1 MSWFKSKEERLESK
15 IAKTA
20 RKLCKAEAEEGALV
34 DMVNSMSDA
43 GKVPVTFILDL
54 NKWRV
59 AKEVLQYDLS
69 ELIDE
74 KEALEFGKLL
84 GSVK

>member
-1 MSWFKSKEERLESK
+1 MSWFKSKEEKLESK

-20 RKLCKAEAEEGALV
+20 RKLRRAKAEEVVIADIINIIEGKI
-34 DMVNSMSDA
+34 SDYYI
-43 GKVPVTFILDL
+43 VESI
-54 NKWRV
+54 KWRV
-59 AKEVLQYDLS
+59 EKELLQYDLDA
-69 ELIDE
+69 LVDE

>member
-1 MSWFKSKEERLESK
+1 MSWFKSKEEKLESK

-20 RKLCKAEAEEGALV
+20 RKLCRAKAEEVVIADIINIIEGKI
-34 DMVNSMSDA
+34 SDYYI
-43 GKVPVTFILDL
+43 VESI
-54 NKWRV
+54 KWRV
-59 AKEVLQYDLS
+59 EKELLQYDLDA
-69 ELIDE
+69 LVDE